1 MMEGLAAINSKLIAL
16 ANGNLE
22 SFSQGV
28 SVATAPTAFLAELLE
43 KLRNLDGQLMGV
55 LLGQLPFASTNLTIS
70 PIASFPSLQNFPV
83 SGLSVEGEPHNA
95 PKRIADLQSEDVNAI
110 DSAIVSSASGN
121 LTDGGLDKIAI
132 KQLVIQTAHR
142 YGVEP
147 ALALAVAKAESN
159 FEPNAL
165 SPKGA
170 MGVMQLMP
178 ETAKSLGVSNPFDPV
193 QNIDGGIRYLK
204 HLVEQFG
211 GNITLAV
218 AAYNAG
224 PNAVRRYGGVP
235 PYPETQN
242 FVRRVLAY
250 REAFQKELSIA
261 QTGLETLKEQ
271 SRGKQTFNLSDR
283 TYPRLQNLLSEPKS
297 VTATNKATHA
307 AGNTMKG
314 KTPFALTPNHAQ
326 TILQQEITQ
335 NTQETEPPSTFGRDL
350 PRSEPQR
357 EATQSL
363 RVSEFSLKVEQEQI
377 QDEWTRMA
385 GQRANEPE
393 SQSLP
398 DLTLE
403 ERHSTNSLQPL
414 NGQSLASN
422 PQPTQHSEASAQ
434 LNSSSASPTR
444 LPENAQ
450 AVVNRLTVEVPVA
463 ESGERVKL
471 QVSLPNKVT
480 EVPTVH
486 VSVKVSNEQLATQ
499 LAQQFPTLRQHLWEQ
514 GIVLAQWTVFSGWWE
529 GGRRDP
535 AEYFGDWRR
544 LPSASHNRLPT
555 NFLPDEG
562 TWA

>member
-43 KLRNLDGQLMGV
+43 KLRDLDGQLMGV

-204 HLVEQFG
+204 HLVEQFS

-250 REAFQKELSIA
+250 REAFQ
-261 QTGLETLKEQ
+261 
-271 SRGKQTFNLSDR
+271 
-283 TYPRLQNLLSEPKS
+283 
-297 VTATNKATHA
+297 
-307 AGNTMKG
+307 
-314 KTPFALTPNHAQ
+314 
-326 TILQQEITQ
+326 
-335 NTQETEPPSTFGRDL
+335 TEPFERTQIGYRD
-350 PRSEPQR
+350 
-357 EATQSL
+357 
-363 RVSEFSLKVEQEQI
+363 
-377 QDEWTRMA
+377 
-385 GQRANEPE
+385 
-393 SQSLP
+393 
-398 DLTLE
+398 
-403 ERHSTNSLQPL
+403 
-414 NGQSLASN
+414 
-422 PQPTQHSEASAQ
+422 
-434 LNSSSASPTR
+434 
-444 LPENAQ
+444 
-450 AVVNRLTVEVPVA
+450 
-463 ESGERVKL
+463 
-471 QVSLPNKVT
+471 
-480 EVPTVH
+480 
-486 VSVKVSNEQLATQ
+486 
-499 LAQQFPTLRQHLWEQ
+499 
-514 GIVLAQWTVFSGWWE
+514 
-529 GGRRDP
+529 
-535 AEYFGDWRR
+535 
-544 LPSASHNRLPT
+544 
-555 NFLPDEG
+555 
-562 TWA
+562 